1 MPQKSQ
7 TSLMSVAHVAPPS
20 TAANRAE
27 IDDDDE
33 HRSAEQKNG
42 GTEQAGQERS
52 GLFDVDRS
60 TGQRNEASRRC
71 YPRTRTR
78 TRTRIENFEE
88 SKTPDQYDLST
99 ALPIRATRSVDWV
112 DGCGRERAGA
122 VLIRRGK
129 TSRRAAYSTRGGRG

>member
-60 TGQRNEASRRC
+60 TDRPGNATK
-71 YPRTRTR
+71 PADVATLVLVLVLVL
-78 TRTRIENFEE
+78 E
-88 SKTPDQYDLST
+88 SKTSKNQRRLTNMICP
-99 ALPIRATRSVDWV
+99 RRCRSGLLGVSIGLTV
-112 DGCGRERAGA
+112 VEGKGP
-122 VLIRRGK
+122 VLC
-129 TSRRAAYSTRGGRG
+129 